1 MCMMPSRLDT
11 GTRHLSTHVLGMGIH
26 MCINM
31 CIILCPVTD
40 LTALIALCHVHVYM
54 RMDMCLRLGMCVGT
68 RMDMRTVC
76 LC

>member
-1 MCMMPSRLDT
+1 M
-11 GTRHLSTHVLGMGIH
+11 STHVLGMGIH

-40 LTALIALCHVHVYM
+40 LAALIALSHVHVYM